1 MDLQV
6 SLRPTKSQAQR
17 LIKHL
22 YEQKFIFTSDDL
34 KRQGVAFKG
43 KKREKPLKYYLTE
56 MKARII
62 GDNKNN
68 AQIDTTGISL
78 LEQYKIQTFRELLTQ
93 LAPVCP
99 YRYVHKI
106 QIRTKINKEH

>member
-22 YEQKFIFTSDDL
+22 YGQKFIFTSDDL

-68 AQIDTTGISL
+68 AQIDTRGLAYLNSIKYRHSASCFRNSL
-78 LEQYKIQTFRELLTQ
+78 QHVLIAIYTRS
-93 LAPVCP
+93 
-99 YRYVHKI
+99 R
-106 QIRTKINKEH
+106 